1 MFREILVAIERWK
14 NKEHRK
20 PLIIQGARQ
29 VGKTWAMK
37 RFGKDHF
44 EHTVYINF
52 ESSERL
58 QKVFKDDFSISRIIS
73 IFEIESGVKIDPKNT
88 LIILDEI
95 QEADK
100 GLTALKYFYEN
111 APEYY
116 IIAAG
121 SLLGVSLQKNS
132 SFPVGKVDFLMMY
145 PLSFEEFLFN
155 LEQES
160 LLQELKNNSW
170 NTIEPFHEKLI
181 HFLRLYYFI
190 GGMPE
195 AVSAYIDTKS
205 LIDVRTIQKN
215 ILLGYE
221 NDFAKYAPIKIV
233 PKIKL
238 VWEGV
243 LGQLAKENRKFIY
256 GHIKKGSRAKDFE
269 DAIGWLVDAGMLL
282 KINLIN
288 KPTIPLKSYI
298 NPDIFK
304 LYLLDIGLLNAL
316 GGIDEKILLDKNK
329 ILHEFKGALTEQ
341 FVAQQLV
348 LKYELFYWSA
358 ENATAEIDLVIQ
370 NKQSIIPIEIKAEE
384 NLKAKSLRVF
394 EEHFKTG
401 NALRCSMS
409 FYRKENWLENIPLYA
424 VGFFID

>member
-1 MFREILVAIERWK
+1 MYREILEDIGRWK
-14 NKEHRK
+14 NKKNRK
-20 PLIIQGARQ
+20 PLIVQGARQ

-37 RFGKDHF
+37 EFGNAHF
-44 EHTVYINF
+44 DNTVYINF

-58 QKVFKDDFSISRIIS
+58 QKIFKDDFSISRIIS
-73 IFEIESGVKIDPKNT
+73 IFEIESGVKINSKNT

-121 SLLGVSLQKNS
+121 SLLGVSLQNNK
-132 SFPVGKVDFLMMY
+132 SFPVGKVDFLMLY
-145 PLSFEEFLFN
+145 PMSFEEFLIN
-155 LEQES
+155 LEQKT
-160 LLQELKNNSW
+160 LLNQLKNKNW
-170 NTIEPFHEKLI
+170 KTIKPFHEKLI

-195 AVSAYIDTKS
+195 AVKTYIDS
-205 LIDVRTIQKN
+205 ESFIDVRNTQKN

-221 NDFAKYAPIKIV
+221 NDFAKYAPIKTV

-238 VWEGV
+238 VWHGV
-243 LGQLAKENRKFIY
+243 LGQLAKENRKFVY

-269 DAIGWLVDAGMLL
+269 DAIGWLVNAGMLL
-282 KINLIN
+282 KVNLIN
-288 KPTIPLKSYI
+288 KPSIPLKSYK
-298 NPDIFK
+298 NPDVFK
-304 LYLLDIGLLNAL
+304 LYLLDVGLLNAL
-316 GGIDEKILLDKNK
+316 GEIDEKILLQKNR

-348 LKYELFYWSA
+348 LKHELFYWTA
-358 ENATAEIDLVIQ
+358 ENATSEIDFIIQ
-370 NKQSIIPIEIKAEE
+370 QNQAVIPIEVKAEE

-394 EEHFKTG
+394 EEKFQTG

-409 FYRKENWLENIPLYA
+409 FYRKESWLENIPLYA
-424 VGFFID
+424 IGPVIN

>member
-1 MFREILVAIERWK
+1 MFREILVDIEHWK
-14 NKEHRK
+14 NKKNRK

-73 IFEIESGVKIDPKNT
+73 IFEIESGVKINPKNT

-95 QEADK
+95 QEAEK

-111 APEYY
+111 APDYY

-160 LLQELKNNSW
+160 LLQELKNKKW
-170 NTIEPFHEKLI
+170 NIIEPFHEKLI

-195 AVSAYIDTKS
+195 AVSAYIDTES

-221 NDFAKYAPIKIV
+221 NDFAKYAPIKIA

-269 DAIGWLVDAGMLL
+269 DAIGWLVNAGMLL
-282 KINLIN
+282 KVNLIN
-288 KPTIPLKSYI
+288 KPTIPLKSYR

-304 LYLLDIGLLNAL
+304 LYLLDVGLLNAL
-316 GGIDEKILLDKNK
+316 GGIDEKILLQKNR

-348 LKYELFYWSA
+348 IKHKLYYWTA
-358 ENATAEIDLVIQ
+358 ENATAEIDLIIQ

-394 EEHFKTG
+394 EENFKTG

-409 FYRKENWLENIPLYA
+409 FYRKESWLENIPLYA